1 MIGGIIMAS
10 IKHKRLESQ
19 LQKTISEIIAMDL
32 KNKDMGLVSI
42 TGVELTNDLSY
53 LKVFVHFMNSSE
65 DKQENNLE
73 ALQKKEGAIKAI
85 LGKKVSMRKMPEL
98 IFKVDTSFAQA
109 QRIEALLKQ
118 VKTEDE

>member
-1 MIGGIIMAS
+1 MAS

>member
-1 MIGGIIMAS
+1 MIGGINMAS

-65 DKQENNLE
+65 DKQENNLA

>member
-1 MIGGIIMAS
+1 MIGGINMAS

>member
-1 MIGGIIMAS
+1 MIGGINMAS

-53 LKVFVHFMNSSE
+53 LKVLVHFMNSSE